1 MNKLVMILCLLGMS
15 LVPSFAQ
22 RFAYVDT
29 EYILNKI
36 PAYRMAQEQIDK
48 LSAGWQKEVEA
59 KLSETDKLF
68 KAFQAEKVL
77 LSEEMKAKR
86 EAVIVAKENEMK
98 ELQQKY
104 FGREG
109 ELAKKQTELI
119 KPIQDQ
125 VYNAVKEFADEGGYA
140 LIFDTAGGA
149 NVLYA
154 NPRSDR
160 SDDILQKLG
169 YAN

>member
-1 MNKLVMILCLLGMS
+1 MKKLVMILGLLGCF
-15 LVPSFAQ
+15 LIPSFAQ

-36 PAYRMAQEQIDK
+36 PTYRAAQEQIDK
-48 LSAGWQKEVEA
+48 LSAGWQAEVEV
-59 KLSETDKLF
+59 KLGEVDKLF

-98 ELQQKY
+98 ALQKKY
-104 FGREG
+104 FGADG
-109 ELAKKQTELI
+109 ELSKKQTELV
-119 KPIQDQ
+119 KPIQDK
-125 VYNAVKEFADEGGYA
+125 VYAAVKEFADEGGYA
-140 LIFDTAGGA
+140 LVFDTAGGA

-160 SDDILQKLG
+160 SDDILVKLG